1 MRDRNLPIQGLR
13 DCLRNLKQA
22 VLPLAIILFFAS
34 SASVAHADVFGRL
47 KFSVKNAADEKPIAG
62 AKIKLKDSAG
72 VRGDVNIVTDA
83 AGTVTSP
90 QLETRAWQI
99 TVEADTYQI
108 DTRQVTVSADTTTDV
123 EVLLE
128 PQKEKVITITGTREL
143 VHKSDTSS
151 GTVRDQ
157 NFIKKFP
164 ANAGNP
170 QSLTQVLKATPG
182 LVQDSVNQAHPRGE
196 HSSTSIYIDGF
207 ALPGVLQGRAGPV
220 LSPDVIQSL
229 DVLTGGYAPEY
240 GGELAAVLNVN
251 LRAGSIRPFRSYL
264 FQGGEYSTFFGSLTV
279 AGQGGPAIGQQ
290 DAVGGDARKFG
301 YFLNLSGRRTDNA
314 LEPPQPDNQTA
325 HNHGESQ
332 TYFGNFGYNFNAK
345 NSLSLTLNAAPA
357 YTQVANRTGLPDS
370 YAALGQGYGY
380 AGHLSRTDAMAQG
393 ILSQHAAGQDVYQ
406 RDQNEFGALNFRHT
420 FNDQLSGLL
429 SFGLVHAGL
438 DILNS
443 NPAVDLNNLP
453 ADNSIEF
460 NPTIRRHAHNVQLQ
474 GSLTLSK
481 GKHTFKTGML
491 TDEQSNNE
499 SYNFVPGSQ
508 LAVNALAAVD
518 PRLLPAGT
526 FQTDA
531 GGQPVMDDLGNP
543 VYQLAPNGVAPTVTV
558 KHTGFYRAFYA
569 QDTWNASSRL
579 TLNYGARLDWY
590 KADVSTG
597 GVTDSIDTMHLS
609 PRINAAYVV
618 AKNTVFRAAYDR
630 MFTQPPL
637 SQAAQLGQAIPPQT
651 GDLYEGS
658 IERQIGQGQTI
669 KLARYYKDW
678 RNFADT
684 GLLIPGTQLGAYT
697 TFSHPHVNINGLE
710 LSYDF
715 TPRNNVGLSGYL
727 TWANSVNRLLAPED
741 GFTDHD
747 QLNTIGFGLS
757 YTWINQASVGFSLYH
772 GSGVA
777 SSIVDTNRTPR
788 TTFNLRVASTPNL
801 FGGTTQDGR
810 GGLEL
815 SVENLFDDRSVI
827 NFQSAFSGTRFQQ
840 GRRIL
845 LSANGKF

>member
-1 MRDRNLPIQGLR
+1 
-13 DCLRNLKQA
+13 
-22 VLPLAIILFFAS
+22 
-34 SASVAHADVFGRL
+34 
-47 KFSVKNAADEKPIAG
+47 
-62 AKIKLKDSAG
+62 
-72 VRGDVNIVTDA
+72 
-83 AGTVTSP
+83 
-90 QLETRAWQI
+90 
-99 TVEADTYQI
+99 
-108 DTRQVTVSADTTTDV
+108 
-123 EVLLE
+123 
-128 PQKEKVITITGTREL
+128 
-143 VHKSDTSS
+143 
-151 GTVRDQ
+151 
-157 NFIKKFP
+157 
-164 ANAGNP
+164 
-170 QSLTQVLKATPG
+170 
-182 LVQDSVNQAHPRGE
+182 
-196 HSSTSIYIDGF
+196 
-207 ALPGVLQGRAGPV
+207 
-220 LSPDVIQSL
+220 
-229 DVLTGGYAPEY
+229 
-240 GGELAAVLNVN
+240 
-251 LRAGSIRPFRSYL
+251 
-264 FQGGEYSTFFGSLTV
+264 
-279 AGQGGPAIGQQ
+279 
-290 DAVGGDARKFG
+290 
-301 YFLNLSGRRTDNA
+301 
-314 LEPPQPDNQTA
+314 
-325 HNHGESQ
+325 
-332 TYFGNFGYNFNAK
+332 
-345 NSLSLTLNAAPA
+345 
-357 YTQVANRTGLPDS
+357 
-370 YAALGQGYGY
+370 
-380 AGHLSRTDAMAQG
+380 
-393 ILSQHAAGQDVYQ
+393 
-406 RDQNEFGALNFRHT
+406 
-420 FNDQLSGLL
+420 
-429 SFGLVHAGL
+429 
-438 DILNS
+438 
-443 NPAVDLNNLP
+443 
-453 ADNSIEF
+453 
-460 NPTIRRHAHNVQLQ
+460 
-474 GSLTLSK
+474 
-481 GKHTFKTGML
+481 
-491 TDEQSNNE
+491 
-499 SYNFVPGSQ
+499 
-508 LAVNALAAVD
+508 
-518 PRLLPAGT
+518 
-526 FQTDA
+526 
-531 GGQPVMDDLGNP
+531 MDDLGNP

-637 SQAAQLGQAIPPQT
+637 SQAAQLGLAIPPQT

-678 RNFADT
+678 RHFADT